1 MQVGEGDLRGGEEP
15 VVLFGVVK
23 NVLAE
28 LREPTARP
36 KILFAQHRWGIDLEV
51 SVCYVLV
58 EHPGDQAASEASAGS
73 LQHDEAASRK
83 LGPALEV
90 DDVQRFTYLPVGLWL
105 KIEFLRLPGLADH
118 DVSAFVWSVGNV
130 IGGDVRYFEQKFA
143 QPRLQLPDLC
153 LQGLQS
159 LTQERRPR
167 DQVRPPVPRM
177 FRFLGLGGL
186 CQQR

>member
-15 VVLFGVVK
+15 VVLFGVVE

-83 LGPALEV
+83 LGSALEV
-90 DDVQRFTYLPVGLWL
+90 DDVHRCTYRPARHV
-105 KIEFLRLPGLADH
+105 
-118 DVSAFVWSVGNV
+118 
-130 IGGDVRYFEQKFA
+130 
-143 QPRLQLPDLC
+143 LQTE
-153 LQGLQS
+153 S
-159 LTQERRPR
+159 
-167 DQVRPPVPRM
+167 
-177 FRFLGLGGL
+177 
-186 CQQR
+186 